1 MKLGEISGE
10 FNGFF
15 RGAEPITAANC
26 KLFAQNCVDK
36 AIGQERERTIE
47 ILLKHLQNSAYD
59 WDTAVKSAVEEIN
72 EP

>member
-10 FNGFF
+10 FTGFF
-15 RGAEPITAANC
+15 RGAEPITAASC
-26 KLFAQNCVDK
+26 KLFAQHCVDK

-47 ILLKHLQNSAYD
+47 ILLKHLQDPFAK
-59 WDTAVKSAVEEIN
+59 WDDAVKAAMEEIN